1 MSLID
6 QQDTGPAH
14 TAERGLWAQWTRVR
28 AQFRAMRAERL
39 WQFWIPLSR
48 APAKPRYTADFVSLV
63 EGFDSATLD
72 HLIALSAI
80 ECARQE
86 HLLRTTLTGYLTIPA
101 TIAAILVALARE
113 QVMELVR
120 DPDISPILVAAA
132 AGSLFVLFVRV
143 VTDWR
148 ERALRNALETI
159 ALERSYASDRAP
171 SVGPRPK

>member
-1 MSLID
+1 ME
-6 QQDTGPAH
+6 PARP
-14 TAERGLWAQWTRVR
+14 AERGLWDQWMRVR
-28 AQFRAMRAERL
+28 RDFRAMRAERP

-48 APAKPRYTADFVSLV
+48 APAKQRYTPDFLGLV
-63 EGFDSATLD
+63 DECDDVTLD

-113 QVMELVR
+113 QVIELVN
-120 DPDISPILVAAA
+120 DPTLSPAIAAAA
-132 AGSLFVLFVRV
+132 AGLLSALFLRV

-148 ERALRNALETI
+148 ERSLRNALETI
-159 ALERSYASDRAP
+159 ALERSHTSGNAP
-171 SVGPRPK
+171 GVARRPK